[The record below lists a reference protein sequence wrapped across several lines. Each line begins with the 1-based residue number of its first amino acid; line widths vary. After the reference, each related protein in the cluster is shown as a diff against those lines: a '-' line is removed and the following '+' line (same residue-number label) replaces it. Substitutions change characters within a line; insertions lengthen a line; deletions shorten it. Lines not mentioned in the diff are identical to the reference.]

1 MIDES
6 KHGCYEPGSIF
17 FFSFARFFLHFGI
30 FFAACVVETRS
41 RAYLDCA
48 RALNRA
54 DDNVTCEHLAVKN
67 AQNARVTDEQT
78 SEYRRG
84 IVETTSSSSIHR
96 MHDHPLVERR
106 CTRREESPIANER
119 RRKEERGERRRMTSR
134 LLIKYSLRNH
144 FTVGAYERKKLN
156 L

>member
-6 KHGCYEPGSIF
+6 KHGCYEPESIF
-17 FFSFARFFLHFGI
+17 FFSFARFFLHFEI
-30 FFAACVVETRS
+30 FFAACAIETRS

-48 RALNRA
+48 RVLNHA
-54 DDNVTCEHLAVKN
+54 ADNVTYEHLAVKN
-67 AQNARVTDEQT
+67 AQNARVTDERA

-84 IVETTSSSSIHR
+84 IVETTSFSSIHR
-96 MHDHPLVERR
+96 MHDRPLVERR

-119 RRKEERGERRRMTSR
+119 RRKEERKKDERRRMTSR

-144 FTVGAYERKKLN
+144 FTVGAYERKK
-156 L
+156 